1 MNLSVINTTNTG
13 LNTLKPVPTQLLTVT
28 DTAGDPV
35 HIELDSAATVN
46 YMYLNEAVT
55 RNLNIYPNSQ
65 SSKLG
70 DGATTI
76 KAIGEISTTFYRDD
90 LPLQYDALVCKKL
103 HCPVIGGTPFLKH
116 NGIKQDFTQN
126 VISLSQ
132 DKKIVPATTMEAT
145 LPIQPVQYN
154 TVQNPGGSYMSAP

>member
-1 MNLSVINTTNTG
+1 MNYIS
-13 LNTLKPVPTQLLTVT
+13 
-28 DTAGDPV
+28 
-35 HIELDSAATVN
+35 
-46 YMYLNEAVT
+46 LNEAVT
-55 RNLNIYPNSQ
+55 RNFTIYPNSQ

-70 DGATTI
+70 DGATVI

-116 NGIKQDFTQN
+116 NGIKQDFAQN

-132 DKKIVPATTMEAT
+132 DKKIVPATMMEAT
-145 LPIQPVQYN
+145 LPIQPVQYS
-154 TVQNPGGSYMSAP
+154 TTHSPAVQSTSQFQVSQKLTIPTHSLMSIKSNKIIFLET